1 MSVDRLK
8 RLAIALAILI
18 FLWGAVE
25 ILRQG
30 SFSGTTPF
38 DLPEFTIEEVDSVS
52 IVRSVGD
59 VRLIKVGPDMWT
71 VNGYRAQEGG
81 VEPFIELFGEEP
93 RAELVAQ
100 NPTTHP
106 RFEVDDASGRT
117 LRVYRGDDVAYEV
130 VVGKRGRDFQNVY
143 LRRPGE
149 DEVYLV
155 RTRLVTFID
164 RTVDDWRDK
173 SLAAI
178 EPDSVASVEVTRGG
192 SSYALRRSADGPW
205 TMDGRQTADSAAVR
219 RLLDQYASLNASGF
233 PRPEQMDSVELT
245 RPDRRVVLRDAAS
258 AVLVELAFDSA
269 TTGFWVARSGDST
282 VYRLD
287 RFRVDQLTP
296 ADSTVRGAG
305 E

>member
-38 DLPEFTIEEVDSVS
+38 DLPELTIEEVDSIS
-52 IVRSVGD
+52 IVRPIDD
-59 VRLIKVGPDMWT
+59 VRLVKVGVDEWT
-71 VNGYRAQEGG
+71 VNGHHAQAGG
-81 VEPFIELFGEEP
+81 VEPFIELFGEDP

-100 NPTTHP
+100 NPTTHS
-106 RFEVDDASGRT
+106 RFDVDDASGRT
-117 LRVYRGDDVAYEV
+117 LRVYRGEDVAYEV

-149 DEVYLV
+149 DDVYLV
-155 RTRLVTFID
+155 RTRLATFID
-164 RTVDDWRDK
+164 RAIDDWRDK
-173 SLAAI
+173 SLTAV
-178 EPDSVASVEVTRGG
+178 EPESVSSVEVTRGG
-192 SSYALRRSADGPW
+192 SSYALRRSGDGSW
-205 TMDGRQTADSAAVR
+205 TMDGRQAADSAAVR

-233 PRPEQMDSVELT
+233 PRPEQMDSVDLS

-258 AVLVELAFDSA
+258 AVLVEFAFDSSA
-269 TTGFWVARSGDST
+269 SGFWVARAGDST

-296 ADSTVRGAG
+296 ADSTVRGGG